1 MGSQIPL
8 LTPSL
13 TATHIASC
21 LHFSILIPVHACWT
35 ERPAP
40 SWQLWTL
47 TATQSDEAVFSG
59 YSSLHLWP
67 WGQWARSKAPRTL
80 GRRAFPS
87 PRDTVQGPQP
97 TSLCPTP
104 HTHTGAMT
112 KSPPFAII
120 HPRTD
125 SLFSELLWRAPA
137 RLGGADGKTQ
147 MKNTPGNFPGDTMD
161 ENLSANAGDMGSVPG
176 PGRSHVSQSN

>member
-21 LHFSILIPVHACWT
+21 LQFSILIPVHACWT

-47 TATQSDEAVFSG
+47 MATQSDEAVFSG

-80 GRRAFPS
+80 GSSLPS

-97 TSLCPTP
+97 TSLRPTP
-104 HTHTGAMT
+104 HTYTHQSHDQEPTLCH
-112 KSPPFAII
+112 
-120 HPRTD
+120 HPSKNRLTFF
-125 SLFSELLWRAPA
+125 LNYFGGPQLGWEVQMA
-137 RLGGADGKTQ
+137 RHK
-147 MKNTPGNFPGDTMD
+147 
-161 ENLSANAGDMGSVPG
+161 
-176 PGRSHVSQSN
+176 